1 MGNIY
6 ELRIEDSSGVW
17 RVADFGSD
25 VPAINISRNNF
36 GDLKSRNADSTQE
49 LRLPLSQTNKNI
61 FGYSDTFE
69 VVTDLRHKVFNC
81 RLYCNDRTLFGL
93 GSTLRFISIGNT
105 FNVQLLSSAKTFF
118 NSISENEKTLNDLD
132 FPDTIVR
139 GQSGIDA
146 SNPNNFPDANVFFGI
161 ADFDTDPR
169 GENSFVKTP
178 AVWHLFGQFPFVRY
192 KYIIDEIVKQNG
204 YTLETNI
211 ANDNEFKNAVI
222 PFQSMY
228 NSESL
233 DISKE
238 RAIGNTA
245 TNQTL
250 IGYVYR
256 SGITLFNV
264 SAIEFGGSRG
274 MPIPIKGNGF
284 NTAIVRPSIADS
296 SSSFVFW
303 NDTLIQTIT
312 FTAFARGTYQFFYFS
327 HFPKLTNTINCTVNF
342 IKKVQGEQNESVFSK
357 TVEIQE
363 PAFSNDD
370 FTVYLEIGE
379 EIYIEVIQISGE
391 NAEII
396 CDYLLWNILE
406 FTPESDKKEPL
417 YGFPI
422 PLKGN
427 LPKTKQYDYFKTFLQ
442 VYGLIVDIDEE
453 RKVVKA
459 YSQNKVIEQ
468 KQNAKDWSAKMQ
480 RNSGLM
486 KFVLENYA
494 QRNWIKYQPEEIE
507 IKRDERYAPISE
519 GIALYLHSTVSVYY
533 YEDNIRETKIIIEP
547 TQPFVYDQF
556 AYFISTDE
564 ISKIEYKDEA
574 FIPANDESIAK
585 ESEFINLDFKACNYN
600 PLGSNFYAKIP
611 RYTKADTHEY
621 DYGDENRLLLA
632 DNYINRNTSIK
643 LTPNLNGNSTV
654 LRYVSPFLNAQ
665 NSVRADNIAQKYYG
679 VLQNNILFDMRVV
692 EDVEFYLTEKDIEDY
707 DPFTPIYIDYFGAYF
722 YVNKIKN
729 FQYGR
734 LTKCDIVKI

>member
-69 VVTDLRHKVFNC
+69 VVTNLRHKVFNC

-93 GSTLRFISIGNT
+93 GSTLRFVSIGNT

-161 ADFDTDPR
+161 ADFDTNPR
-169 GENSFVKTP
+169 GENSFMKTP
-178 AVWHLFGQFPFVRY
+178 NVVWKLFGQFPFVRY

-228 NSESL
+228 NGEGL
-233 DISKE
+233 NAPKE
-238 RAIGNTA
+238 FARGDKSTNATSIA
-245 TNQTL
+245 TNT
-250 IGYVYR
+250 
-256 SGITLFNV
+256 SF
-264 SAIEFGGSRG
+264 SEFGGSNG
-274 MPIPIKGNGF
+274 MPMAILGNGF
-284 NTAIVRPSIADS
+284 ETGLSEIYS
-296 SSSFVFW
+296 
-303 NDTLIQTIT
+303 DTETFGDRMMNTIT
-312 FTAFARGTYQFFYFS
+312 FTAFASGAYTFGYDIRLPIIEDDTPCFIFFY
-327 HFPKLTNTINCTVNF
+327 KGD
-342 IKKVQGEQNESVFSK
+342 VQIHQIFATRNSQSENLEFGGTFD
-357 TVEIQE
+357 VE
-363 PAFSNDD
+363 
-370 FTVYLEIGE
+370 LMIGDK
-379 EIYIEVIQISGE
+379 IHIEVVQRKPLYGQIGSVV
-391 NAEII
+391 
-396 CDYLLWNILE
+396 CDFILWDILI

-417 YGFPI
+417 YNFPI

-427 LPKTKQYDYFKTFLQ
+427 LPQTKQYDFFKTFLQ

-494 QRNWIKYQPEEIE
+494 QRNWIKYQPKEIS

-533 YEDNIRETKIIIEP
+533 SESDTSETKIIIEP
-547 TQPFVYDQF
+547 AQAFVYGQF
-556 AYFISTDE
+556 AYFIFTDE
-564 ISKIEYKDEA
+564 INKIEYKDEA
-574 FIPANDESIAK
+574 FISANDESISK
-585 ESEFINLDFKACNYN
+585 ESEFINLDFEACNYN

-611 RYTKADTHEY
+611 RYTKAEAHEY
-621 DYGDENRLLLA
+621 DYEDENKLLLA
-632 DNYINRNTSIK
+632 NNTINRYTSIE
-643 LTPNLNGNSTV
+643 LTQNLGGKATV

-665 NSVRADNIAQKYYG
+665 NSVKADNLSQKYYG
-679 VLQNNILFDMRVV
+679 VLQNNILLDMRVV

>member
-69 VVTDLRHKVFNC
+69 VVTNLRHKVFNC

-93 GSTLRFISIGNT
+93 GSTLRFVSIGNT

-161 ADFDTDPR
+161 ADFDTEPR

-178 AVWHLFGQFPFVRY
+178 NALWYLFGQFPFVRY

-228 NSESL
+228 NSDGL
-233 DISKE
+233 NVLKE
-238 RAIGNTA
+238 YARGDKA
-245 TNQTL
+245 TNAAS
-250 IGYVYR
+250 IAKNI
-256 SGITLFNV
+256 SF
-264 SAIEFGGSRG
+264 SEFGGSNG
-274 MPIPIKGNGF
+274 MPMTILGNGF
-284 NTAIVRPSIADS
+284 ETGLSEIYS
-296 SSSFVFW
+296 
-303 NDTLIQTIT
+303 DTENFGDRMMNTIT
-312 FTAFARGTYQFFYFS
+312 FSAIASGAYIFGYDIRLPIIEDDTPCFIFFYKGDVKIHEKFATRNS
-327 HFPKLTNTINCTVNF
+327 QSENLAFGGNF
-342 IKKVQGEQNESVFSK
+342 D
-357 TVEIQE
+357 VE
-363 PAFSNDD
+363 
-370 FTVYLEIGE
+370 LMIGDR
-379 EIYIEVIQISGE
+379 IHIEVLQRKPLQGQIG
-391 NAEII
+391 NVV
-396 CDYLLWNILE
+396 CDQILWNILK

-417 YGFPI
+417 YNYPI

-427 LPKTKQYDYFKTFLQ
+427 LPKTKQYDFFKTFLQ

-494 QRNWIKYQPEEIE
+494 QRNWLKYKPEEIK
-507 IKRDERYAPISE
+507 IKSSDERYAPISE
-519 GIALYLHSTVSVYY
+519 GIALYLHSTVNVYY
-533 YEDNIRETKIIIEP
+533 SESDTSDTKIKIEP
-547 TQPFVYDQF
+547 TQAFVYGKF
-556 AYFISTDE
+556 AYFIFTDE
-564 ISKIEYKDEA
+564 ITKIEYKDEA
-574 FIPANDESIAK
+574 FISANDESISK
-585 ESEFINLDFKACNYN
+585 ESEFINLDFEACNYN
-600 PLGSNFYAKIP
+600 SLGSNFYAKIP
-611 RYTKADTHEY
+611 RYAKAEVHEY
-621 DYGDENRLLLA
+621 DYEDENRLLLA
-632 DNYINRNTSIK
+632 SNNINRNTSIG
-643 LTPNLNGNSTV
+643 LTQNLGGKATV

-665 NSVRADNIAQKYYG
+665 NSLKADNLSQKYYG
-679 VLQNNILFDMRVV
+679 VLKNNILSDMRVV
-692 EDVEFYLTEKDIEDY
+692 EDVEFYLTEKDIENY